1 MNIWGN
7 KSVFEIRKINGSEV
21 EEALD
26 LAREVFLQFEA
37 PDYPPEGTDA
47 FLRDIVQNDA
57 FREKCRLG
65 ICPVYAAFDAG
76 KMIGI
81 IGMRA
86 DKTHINMVFTKKEYH
101 RQGVATSIFRYLLSD
116 RLREAPALKEL
127 TLNSSPYG
135 IPFYLHLGFVPLSEE
150 QRMDGIRFTPMK
162 YTIKRGAS
170 E

>member
-1 MNIWGN
+1 ML
-7 KSVFEIRKINGSEV
+7 EIRKINSGEV

-37 PDYPPEGTDA
+37 PDYPPEGTDT
-47 FLRDIVQNDA
+47 FLRATVQNDA
-57 FREKCRLG
+57 FKEKCRRG

-86 DKTHINMVFTKKEYH
+86 DKKHINMVFTKKAYH
-101 RQGVATSIFRYLLSD
+101 RQGVATSIFRHLLSD
-116 RLREAPALKEL
+116 RLREDPTLKEI

-135 IPFYLHLGFVPLSEE
+135 LPFYLHLGFVPLSGE
-150 QRMDGIRFTPMK
+150 QQMDGIRFTPMK
-162 YTIKRGAS
+162 YTIKGSVS

>member
-1 MNIWGN
+1 M
-7 KSVFEIRKINGSEV
+7 FEIRKVNSSEA

-37 PDYPPEGTDA
+37 PDYPPEGTET
-47 FLRDIVQNDA
+47 FLRDIVQNDD
-57 FREKCRLG
+57 FKEKCRKG
-65 ICPVYAAFDAG
+65 ICPIYAAFDAG

-86 DKTHINMVFTKKEYH
+86 NKKHINMVFTKKAYH

-116 RLREAPALKEL
+116 RLREDPALKEL

-135 IPFYLHLGFVPLSEE
+135 KPFYLHLGFVPLSEE
-150 QRMDGIRFTPMK
+150 QQMNGIRFTPMK
-162 YTIKRGAS
+162 YTIKRSVS